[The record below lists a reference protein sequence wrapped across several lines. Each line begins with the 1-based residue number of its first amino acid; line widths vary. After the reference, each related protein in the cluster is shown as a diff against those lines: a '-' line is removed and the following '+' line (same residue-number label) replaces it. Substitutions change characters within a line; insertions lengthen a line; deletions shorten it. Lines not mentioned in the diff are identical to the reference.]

1 MAYGENGGIDVQM
14 PVVPAYGGGYGMPFM
29 GGGFGG
35 GLGYGG
41 DGLVW
46 LILIVLLGGGAWGG
60 MGGFGLGGFGGYGIG
75 DINGL
80 YWLNN
85 SQNINDGFRDQMI
98 DSSINQIQNSITSGF
113 GDTQLS
119 ICQTGNGITAAVN
132 AGFENAETGANA
144 RQMANMQQLFGVQ
157 TTLDGHL
164 DNITMALQQCCC
176 DNRAAVA
183 DLKYTVATEN
193 CEDRAAIKDGLYAL
207 TTNNN
212 ANTQQILNA
221 IKALDDAR
229 CQDKID
235 AKNERIAELQQQL
248 NFANLQASQTAQNAF
263 IAQTVNGAI
272 DANYQRFKDCPVG
285 TVPVFGNQPIFT
297 CPQSTRFGT
306 GCGCGNG
313 FAN

>member
-1 MAYGENGGIDVQM
+1 
-14 PVVPAYGGGYGMPFM
+14 
-29 GGGFGG
+29 
-35 GLGYGG
+35 
-41 DGLVW
+41 
-46 LILIVLLGGGAWGG
+46 
-60 MGGFGLGGFGGYGIG
+60 
-75 DINGL
+75 
-80 YWLNN
+80 
-85 SQNINDGFRDQMI
+85 MI

-113 GDTQLS
+113 GNTQLAIAGVDKS

-132 AGFENAETGANA
+132 AGFANAETGANA

-176 DNRAAVA
+176 DNKAAVA

-248 NFANLQASQTAQNAF
+248 NFANLQASQ
-263 IAQTVNGAI
+263 IAQDTRIVDSIYN
-272 DANYQRFKDCPVG
+272 RLSTCPVG
-285 TVPVFGNQPIFT
+285 TTPVYGNQPIFT
-297 CPQSTRFGT
+297 CPQTAGPYRYNT
-306 GCGCGNG
+306 CGCGNC
-313 FAN
+313 A